1 MPARLTV
8 EQVER
13 LALVPR
19 VDRIRARIV
28 RVPWLAPGSSAM
40 TLGRWILV
48 RPGYESDEAL
58 LAHELVHVRQWREL
72 GGLPFL
78 REYLGAYWRERRRGR
93 GHREAYLAIPFEVE
107 ARRLAGR

>member
-13 LALVPR
+13 LSLVPL
-19 VDRIRARIV
+19 VDRTRARVV
-28 RVPWLAPGSSAM
+28 RVPWLAPGTSAM

-48 RPGYESDEAL
+48 RRGREQDEAL
-58 LAHELVHVRQWREL
+58 LAHELVHLRQWREL
-72 GGLPFL
+72 GGFAFL
-78 REYLGAYWRERRRGR
+78 REYLGAYWRGRRRGLR
-93 GHREAYLAIPFEVE
+93 HRDAYLAIPFEAE